1 MNIGFPGVA
10 SGKELVC
17 QYRKHEMW
25 VRSLCQEDPPE
36 EGMEKHSSILTWIIL
51 MTEEPGWLQS
61 IGSKELGM
69 TKVT

>member
-1 MNIGFPGVA
+1 MTIGFPGVA

-51 MTEEPGWLQS
+51 MDRGTWLATVHRVKRV
-61 IGSKELGM
+61 GHD
-69 TKVT
+69 